1 MMVKSAINILLS
13 RVHIVNEVQ
22 KFVLKSKRLISKFL
36 ACLHMQVL
44 RLKQEGGTYGYT

>member
-36 ACLHMQVL
+36 ACLPMQVL
-44 RLKQEGGTYGYT
+44 QLKQEGGTYGYT